1 MLDRTEGFLGAGAS
15 GFDGSVFSQFMIQLQ
30 GVVIIRLW
38 TLVFSWIA
46 LRVTSLITNLRVS
59 NEDEDEGLDFGEHN
73 ESAYHSN

>member
-1 MLDRTEGFLGAGAS
+1 
-15 GFDGSVFSQFMIQLQ
+15 
-30 GVVIIRLW
+30 VIICLW